1 MFTADRADAMDTPFL
16 FVDDIDTAGKRCL
29 VRFDLNV
36 PLVDGAVGDDTR
48 IRRVLPGLN
57 ALIETGA
64 RLVILTH
71 LGRPKGQQV
80 PDMSVA
86 PVAAALAA
94 LLGRP
99 VPVVA
104 DITGA
109 AARDAVAAMQD
120 GDIVM
125 LENLRFQAGE
135 EANDPAFAA
144 QLAALG
150 DIYVGDAFSC
160 THRAHASV
168 EALPRMMQTVVAGRA
183 LGAELSALHRALSAP
198 DRPVGAVVGGAKVST
213 KLSVLENLVKQVD
226 VLVLGGGMANTFLL
240 AAGQDIGA
248 SLVEADMTDTAT
260 AIAASAV
267 VHGCQLILPVDYC
280 VASAL
285 QAGVQTRIAS
295 PRDIKAE
302 DMILDAG
309 PESTKA
315 AIAALSDCR
324 TLVWNGPMG
333 AFEIPPFDSATNALA
348 RAVADR
354 SAAGK
359 LLSVAGGGDTLAA
372 LANAGVSHDVSYI
385 SAAGGA
391 FLEWLEG
398 RTLPGVEALRRA

>member
-1 MFTADRADAMDTPFL
+1 MFTADRADAMETPFL

-109 AARDAVAAMQD
+109 AAHDAVAAMQD

-248 SLVEADMTDTAT
+248 SLVEADMTDTAS
-260 AIAASAV
+260 AIAASAAT
-267 VHGCQLILPVDYC
+267 HGCQLILPVDYC

-315 AIAALSDCR
+315 AIAALADCR

-354 SAAGK
+354 SAAGT

-385 SAAGGA
+385 STAGGA

>member
-1 MFTADRADAMDTPFL
+1 MFTADRADAMETPFL

-29 VRFDLNV
+29 VRLDLNV

-248 SLVEADMTDTAT
+248 SLVEADMTDTAS
-260 AIAASAV
+260 AIAASAPT
-267 VHGCQLILPVDYC
+267 HGCQLILPVDYC

-315 AIAALSDCR
+315 AIAALADCR

-354 SAAGK
+354 SAAGT

-385 SAAGGA
+385 STAGGA

>member
-1 MFTADRADAMDTPFL
+1 METPFL

-29 VRFDLNV
+29 VRLDLNV
-36 PLVDGAVGDDTR
+36 PLVDGVVGDNTR
-48 IRRVLPGLN
+48 IRRVLPGLI

-71 LGRPKGQQV
+71 LGRPKGQHV

-99 VPVVA
+99 VPVVT

-109 AARDAVAAMQD
+109 AAREAVAAMQD

-135 EANDPAFAA
+135 EVNDPAFAA

-168 EALPRMMQTVVAGRA
+168 EALPRIMQTVVAGRA

-240 AAGQDIGA
+240 AAGQDIGS
-248 SLVEADMTDTAT
+248 SLVEADMTDTAS
-260 AIAASAV
+260 AIAASAAN
-267 VHGCQLILPVDYC
+267 HGCQLILPVDYC

-295 PRDIKAE
+295 SRDIKAE

-315 AIAALSDCR
+315 AIAALADCR

-354 SAAGK
+354 SAAGT

-385 SAAGGA
+385 STAGGA

>member
-1 MFTADRADAMDTPFL
+1 METPFL

-29 VRFDLNV
+29 VRLDLNV

-86 PVAAALAA
+86 PVAAALAT
-94 LLGRP
+94 LLERD

-135 EANDPAFAA
+135 EANDPVFAA

-168 EALPRMMQTVVAGRA
+168 EALPRMMQTVVAGRS

-248 SLVEADMTDTAT
+248 SLVEADMTDAAFT
-260 AIAASAV
+260 IAASAATN
-267 VHGCQLILPVDYC
+267 GCQLILPVDYC

-354 SAAGK
+354 SAAGT

-372 LANAGVSHDVSYI
+372 LANAGFSQDISYI
-385 SAAGGA
+385 STAGGA

-398 RTLPGVEALRRA
+398 RTLPGLEALRRV

>member
-1 MFTADRADAMDTPFL
+1 MFTADRADAMETPFL

-29 VRFDLNV
+29 VRLDLNV

-248 SLVEADMTDTAT
+248 SLVEAHLTDTAS
-260 AIAASAV
+260 AIAVSAAT
-267 VHGCQLILPVDYC
+267 HGCQLILPVDYC

-315 AIAALSDCR
+315 AIAALADCR

-354 SAAGK
+354 SAAGT

-385 SAAGGA
+385 STAGGA

>member
-1 MFTADRADAMDTPFL
+1 
-16 FVDDIDTAGKRCL
+16 
-29 VRFDLNV
+29 
-36 PLVDGAVGDDTR
+36 
-48 IRRVLPGLN
+48 
-57 ALIETGA
+57 
-64 RLVILTH
+64 
-71 LGRPKGQQV
+71 
-80 PDMSVA
+80 
-86 PVAAALAA
+86 
-94 LLGRP
+94 
-99 VPVVA
+99 
-104 DITGA
+104 
-109 AARDAVAAMQD
+109 
-120 GDIVM
+120 
-125 LENLRFQAGE
+125 
-135 EANDPAFAA
+135 
-144 QLAALG
+144 
-150 DIYVGDAFSC
+150 
-160 THRAHASV
+160 
-168 EALPRMMQTVVAGRA
+168 MMQTVVAGRA

-248 SLVEADMTDTAT
+248 SLVEADMTDTAS
-260 AIAASAV
+260 AIAASAAT
-267 VHGCQLILPVDYC
+267 HGCQLILPVDYC

-285 QAGVQTRIAS
+285 QAGVQTRFAS

-315 AIAALSDCR
+315 AIAALADCR

-333 AFEIPPFDSATNALA
+333 AFEILPFDSATNALA

-354 SAAGK
+354 SAAGT

-385 SAAGGA
+385 STAGGA

>member
-1 MFTADRADAMDTPFL
+1 MFTADRADAMETPFL

-29 VRFDLNV
+29 VRLDLNV
-36 PLVDGAVGDDTR
+36 PLVDGAVSDETR

-109 AARDAVAAMQD
+109 AAREAVAAMQD

-248 SLVEADMTDTAT
+248 SLVEADMTDTAS
-260 AIAASAV
+260 AIAASAAA
-267 VHGCQLILPVDYC
+267 HGCQLILPVDYC

-315 AIAALSDCR
+315 AIAALADCR

-333 AFEIPPFDSATNALA
+333 AFEILPFDSATNALA

-354 SAAGK
+354 SAAGT

-385 SAAGGA
+385 STAGGA

>member
-1 MFTADRADAMDTPFL
+1 METPFL

-29 VRFDLNV
+29 VRLDLNV

-86 PVAAALAA
+86 PVAAALAT
-94 LLGRP
+94 LLERD
-99 VPVVA
+99 VPVVP

-109 AARDAVAAMQD
+109 AVWNAVAAMQD

-135 EANDPAFAA
+135 EANDPVFAA

-168 EALPRMMQTVVAGRA
+168 EALPRMMQTVVAGRS

-248 SLVEADMTDTAT
+248 SLVEAGMTDTAS
-260 AIAASAV
+260 AIAASATT
-267 VHGCQLILPVDYC
+267 HGCKLILPVDYC

-295 PRDIKAE
+295 PRDIKPE

-354 SAAGK
+354 SAAGT

-372 LANAGVSHDVSYI
+372 LVNAGVSHDVSYI
-385 SAAGGA
+385 STGGGA

>member
-1 MFTADRADAMDTPFL
+1 MFTADRADAMETPFL

-29 VRFDLNV
+29 VRLDLNV

-109 AARDAVAAMQD
+109 AAREAVAAMQD

-213 KLSVLENLVKQVD
+213 KLSVLENLVKEVD

-248 SLVEADMTDTAT
+248 SLVEADMTDTAS
-260 AIAASAV
+260 AIAASA
-267 VHGCQLILPVDYC
+267 
-280 VASAL
+280 A
-285 QAGVQTRIAS
+285 T
-295 PRDIKAE
+295 
-302 DMILDAG
+302 
-309 PESTKA
+309 
-315 AIAALSDCR
+315 
-324 TLVWNGPMG
+324 G
-333 AFEIPPFDSATNALA
+333 A
-348 RAVADR
+348 
-354 SAAGK
+354 
-359 LLSVAGGGDTLAA
+359 
-372 LANAGVSHDVSYI
+372 
-385 SAAGGA
+385 
-391 FLEWLEG
+391 
-398 RTLPGVEALRRA
+398 

>member
-1 MFTADRADAMDTPFL
+1 MFTADRADAMETPFL

-109 AARDAVAAMQD
+109 AAREAVAAMQD

-248 SLVEADMTDTAT
+248 SLVEADMTDIAST
-260 AIAASAV
+260 IAASAAA
-267 VHGCQLILPVDYC
+267 HGCQLILPVDYC

-295 PRDIKAE
+295 PRNIKAE

-315 AIAALSDCR
+315 AIDALADCR

-354 SAAGK
+354 SAAGT

-385 SAAGGA
+385 STAGGA

>member
-1 MFTADRADAMDTPFL
+1 METPFL
-16 FVDDIDTAGKRCL
+16 FVDDINTTGKRCL
-29 VRFDLNV
+29 VRLDLNV

-86 PVAAALAA
+86 PVAAALAT
-94 LLGRP
+94 LLERD

-248 SLVEADMTDTAT
+248 SLVEADMTDTAS
-260 AIAASAV
+260 AIATSAAM
-267 VHGCQLILPVDYC
+267 HGCQLILPVDYC

-295 PRDIKAE
+295 PCDIKAE

-315 AIAALSDCR
+315 AIAALADCR

-354 SAAGK
+354 SAAGT

-385 SAAGGA
+385 STAGGA

>member
-1 MFTADRADAMDTPFL
+1 MFTADRADAMETPFL
-16 FVDDIDTAGKRCL
+16 FVDDIDTAGKRCI
-29 VRFDLNV
+29 VRLDLNV
-36 PLVDGAVGDDTR
+36 PLVDGTVGDDTR

-248 SLVEADMTDTAT
+248 SLVEADMTDTAS

-267 VHGCQLILPVDYC
+267 THGCQLILPVDYC

-315 AIAALSDCR
+315 AIAALADCR

-354 SAAGK
+354 SAAGT

-385 SAAGGA
+385 STAGGA

>member
-1 MFTADRADAMDTPFL
+1 METPFL
-16 FVDDIDTAGKRCL
+16 FVDDIDTAAKRCL
-29 VRFDLNV
+29 VRLDLNV
-36 PLVDGAVGDDTR
+36 PLVNGAVGDGTR
-48 IRRVLPGLN
+48 IQRVLPGLN

-94 LLGRP
+94 SLERD

-109 AARDAVAAMQD
+109 GARDAVAAMQD
-120 GDIVM
+120 GDILM
-125 LENLRFQAGE
+125 LENLRFHVGE

-168 EALPRMMQTVVAGRA
+168 EALPRMMQTVAAGRA
-183 LGAELSALHRALSAP
+183 LGAELSALHHALSVP
-198 DRPVGAVVGGAKVST
+198 DRPVAAVVGGAKVST
-213 KLSVLENLVKQVD
+213 KLSVLENLVKQMD

-248 SLVEADMTDTAT
+248 SFVEADMTDTVS
-260 AIAASAV
+260 AIAKSAAK
-267 VHGCQLILPVDYC
+267 HGCQLILPVDYC

-285 QAGVQTRIAS
+285 QPGVPTRIVSA
-295 PRDIKAE
+295 RDIKAE

-315 AIAALSDCR
+315 AIAALADCR

-333 AFEIPPFDSATNALA
+333 AFEIPPFDSATNDLA

-354 SAAGK
+354 TAAGT

-372 LANAGVSHDVSYI
+372 LANAGVSHDISYI
-385 SAAGGA
+385 STAGGA

>member
-1 MFTADRADAMDTPFL
+1 MFTADRADAMETPFL

-29 VRFDLNV
+29 VRLDLNV

-109 AARDAVAAMQD
+109 AAREAVAAMQD

-150 DIYVGDAFSC
+150 QKERDEPHAH
-160 THRAHASV
+160 HRA
-168 EALPRMMQTVVAGRA
+168 
-183 LGAELSALHRALSAP
+183 
-198 DRPVGAVVGGAKVST
+198 
-213 KLSVLENLVKQVD
+213 
-226 VLVLGGGMANTFLL
+226 
-240 AAGQDIGA
+240 
-248 SLVEADMTDTAT
+248 
-260 AIAASAV
+260 
-267 VHGCQLILPVDYC
+267 QLRV
-280 VASAL
+280 
-285 QAGVQTRIAS
+285 
-295 PRDIKAE
+295 
-302 DMILDAG
+302 
-309 PESTKA
+309 
-315 AIAALSDCR
+315 
-324 TLVWNGPMG
+324 
-333 AFEIPPFDSATNALA
+333 
-348 RAVADR
+348 AVANQAEN
-354 SAAGK
+354 S
-359 LLSVAGGGDTLAA
+359 AGGEQDL
-372 LANAGVSHDVSYI
+372 DQI
-385 SAAGGA
+385 
-391 FLEWLEG
+391 FD
-398 RTLPGVEALRRA
+398 

>member
-1 MFTADRADAMDTPFL
+1 MFTSDRADAMETPFL

-29 VRFDLNV
+29 VRLDLNV

-248 SLVEADMTDTAT
+248 SLVEADMTDTAS
-260 AIAASAV
+260 AIAASAAT
-267 VHGCQLILPVDYC
+267 HGCQLRLPVDDC

-315 AIAALSDCR
+315 AIAALADCR

-354 SAAGK
+354 SAAGT

-385 SAAGGA
+385 STAGGA